1 MSKRRFLSERSF
13 VLLPAPY
20 NTRHVR
26 RLHPGVLPRAC
37 NSYGSTAKGRL
48 SYESYSPVLHRALG
62 ITREKNQIKKKIQK
76 KWRFTRERYN
86 GRATDSKSGRGSRG
100 KKIARAARPLPL
112 SLAHVAQ
119 FTASRVECTERKLP
133 SPAGLYFLG

>member
-1 MSKRRFLSERSF
+1 M
-13 VLLPAPY
+13 LLPAPY

-62 ITREKNQIKKKIQK
+62 ITREKNQIKKKYK
-76 KWRFTRERYN
+76 KNGALRENDTTAARL
-86 GRATDSKSGRGSRG
+86 T
-100 KKIARAARPLPL
+100 ARAAVVAGEKKLHVL
-112 SLAHVAQ
+112 LAR
-119 FTASRVECTERKLP
+119 FP
-133 SPAGLYFLG
+133 